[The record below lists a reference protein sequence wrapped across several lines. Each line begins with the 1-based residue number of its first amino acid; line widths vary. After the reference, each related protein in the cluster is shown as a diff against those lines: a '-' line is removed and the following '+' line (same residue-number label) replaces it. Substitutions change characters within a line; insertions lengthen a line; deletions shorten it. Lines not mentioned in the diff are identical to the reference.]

1 MPHRRFTAVY
11 WFSVVALVCM
21 IGSAGCLKAPI
32 HPGAVDKIDSLAYDA
47 NLVYDSGIKDAKADL
62 DAGKLPQTVIP
73 FLNKMIAAYDVLNA
87 ATKAY
92 HATGVAGGTADT
104 LSKLNEAEAAAAA
117 AWVEF
122 VKVYPKASL
131 KK

>member
-1 MPHRRFTAVY
+1 MPHRIFAVLTILCLL
-11 WFSVVALVCM
+11 S
-21 IGSAGCLKAPI
+21 GGCLKAPI

-47 NLVYDSGIKDAKADL
+47 NLLYDSAIKDAKADL
-62 DAGKLPQTVIP
+62 AAGTLPQTVIP

-92 HATGVAGGTADT
+92 HAAGVPGGTPDMLA
-104 LSKLNEAEAAAAA
+104 KLNEAEAAAAA
-117 AWVEF
+117 AFAEF
-122 VKVYPKASL
+122 VKVYPKAGT